1 MHFVCCY
8 TFRIRPSL
16 LGRSKQDSVSPVGM
30 QNHLPRPDCNGLPHL
45 FKALR
50 VPQDCSPFL
59 VQGPRSSAV
68 TPGGPCFG
76 LPAEDRPPPTS
87 LAFSRGEGQA
97 RVQGG
102 PSSHANLR
110 WPAQRRE
117 LDREKVD
124 MPSLWKTG
132 KKYLGLARQPPP
144 PQRSS
149 GLPVRTTLG
158 TDWLLKALPALALH
172 ACSVHS
178 REKLKWSAVH
188 ERDCT
193 ALGFKEA
200 KILGSVLGLTLAA
213 FEIVSW

>member
-1 MHFVCCY
+1 MHFMCCY

-16 LGRSKQDSVSPVGM
+16 LGRSKQDSVSPIGM
-30 QNHLPRPDCNGLPHL
+30 QNQLPRPDCNGLLLL
-45 FKALR
+45 FNALR

-68 TPGGPCFG
+68 TPGGP
-76 LPAEDRPPPTS
+76 AEDRLPLTS
-87 LAFSRGEGQA
+87 LAFSRGEGQP

-110 WPAQRRE
+110 LPARRRE
-117 LDREKVD
+117 PDREKVD

-158 TDWLLKALPALALH
+158 TDWLFKALPALALH
-172 ACSVHS
+172 ACNVHS
-178 REKLKWSAVH
+178 RENLKWSAIH
-188 ERDCT
+188 ECDRT